1 MKNTVLMSGVEWFD
15 DGAAI
20 NPFMDAAVAIDRD
33 KARAEHDSI
42 RVVLEQAGVKV
53 IKVDA
58 PKKCQD
64 GVYTANWALVRGDV
78 AVLASLPGA
87 RKAEEAYAEQ
97 VLQGLGK
104 KVVHVPDGLKFSGQG
119 DALPCGDYLFTGMGY
134 RSDDA
139 AQQFAAD
146 TLGYTRVALQT
157 VPQMDVH
164 GQVVINTASGWP
176 DSFFYDIDLALAVI
190 RSPLSE
196 SGDRLD
202 LAPKEGK
209 KGLIAWCPEA
219 FTPES
224 QETMHAFDAVD
235 KVEVTLK
242 EAIEAFACNLV
253 STGETVIMSATAPR
267 FQAELESRGFTVI
280 TPEITELAKGGGY
293 IRCTTLSLD

>member
-1 MKNTVLMSGVEWFD
+1 MSGVEWFD

-20 NPFMDAAVAIDRD
+20 NPFMDASLVIDRE
-33 KARAEHDSI
+33 KARAEHDAI
-42 RVVLEQAGVKV
+42 RTALEDAGVKV

-58 PKKCQD
+58 PKDCQD

-78 AVLASLPGA
+78 AVLARLPGA

-119 DALPCGDYLFTGMGY
+119 DALPCSDYLFTGMGY

-157 VPQMDVH
+157 VPQMDEY
-164 GQVVINTASGWP
+164 GQAVINTASGWP
-176 DSFFYDIDLALAVI
+176 DSYFYDLDLALAI
-190 RSPLSE
+190 LRPPSSE

-202 LAPKEGK
+202 LAPKQGER
-209 KGLIAWCPEA
+209 GLIAWCPEA

-224 QETMHAFDAVD
+224 QELLRAFNG
-235 KVEVTLK
+235 VEKIEISLE
-242 EAIEAFACNLV
+242 EAIESFACNLV
-253 STGETVIMSATAPR
+253 STGETVIMSAHAPK
-267 FQAELESRGFTVI
+267 FQAELEAHGFKVV
-280 TPEITELAKGGGY
+280 TPHITELLKGGGY
-293 IRCTTLSLD
+293 IRCTTLTLA